1 MVDILNEIF
10 RVCIIPLLGVL
21 TVRLV
26 TYINSKNIEIKTK
39 VDSDLE
45 KKYLDMLAET
55 ITNCVLAT
63 NQTYVDALKEKNAFD
78 AEAQKEAFRRTLE
91 SVKNVL
97 SADALE
103 YLSTTFGDINIYI
116 TQKIEAEVKNNKKD
130 EN

>member
-78 AEAQKEAFRRTLE
+78 AEAQKEAFKRTLE

-97 SADALE
+97 SVDALE

-116 TQKIEAEVKNNKKD
+116 T
-130 EN
+130 

>member
-1 MVDILNEIF
+1 MDILNEIF